1 MVQLVFSGGSRSTC
15 MMSVLADVS
24 RVGYCMLFTDPAH
37 RTITPDTGST
47 AYDLYDLYDLQ

>member
-1 MVQLVFSGGSRSTC
+1 